1 MIVRLGLRFIALAYL
16 ALLLIVPVGII
27 IAHTFSG
34 GLAPVWDS
42 LTTHDAVAA
51 LELTLKITLITVPLN
66 TIFGITMA
74 LLIVRRNFR
83 GKALLSALIDLPF
96 AVSPVI
102 VGFTL
107 ILVYGMNGWF
117 GSFFIDQGYP
127 IIFSTPGMVLA
138 TMFAS
143 LPFVAREVI
152 PVLREIGTEQEQAAS
167 TLGARGWQTFRRVT
181 LPAIRW
187 GIVYGVVLTTA
198 RRVRRRRRGVR
209 ERHRPDPD
217 PDAARLPGVSELRP
231 HRRLHGRARARSDRA
246 RDPLPDEPVPPP
258 KGPLSEWQ
266 SPSATSTSD
275 SATSSPSTTSVW
287 RCLRDR

>member
-1 MIVRLGLRFIALAYL
+1 MIVRLGLRFVALAYL
-16 ALLLIVPVGII
+16 TLLLIVPVAII
-27 IAHTFSG
+27 VAHTFSG
-34 GLAPVWDS
+34 GLAPVWNS
-42 LTTHDAVAA
+42 LTTRDAVAA
-51 LELTLKITLITVPLN
+51 LELTLKIALITVPLN

-74 LLIVRRNFR
+74 LLIVRRDFR

-117 GSFFIDQGYP
+117 GTFFINHGYQ

-198 RRVRRRRRGVR
+198 RSIGEYGAIAVVSGNVIGQTQTVTLRVSQEYQNFDHV
-209 ERHRPDPD
+209 
-217 PDAARLPGVSELRP
+217 AAYTAALELAVIALVTLLLMNL
-231 HRRLHGRARARSDRA
+231 LHPRKDR
-246 RDPLPDEPVPPP
+246 
-258 KGPLSEWQ
+258 
-266 SPSATSTSD
+266 
-275 SATSSPSTTSVW
+275 
-287 RCLRDR
+287 

>member
-1 MIVRLGLRFIALAYL
+1 MIARLALRFIALAYL
-16 ALLLIVPVGII
+16 AFLLIVPVTII
-27 IAHTFSG
+27 VLHTFSG
-34 GLAPVWDS
+34 GFAPVWDA
-42 LTTHDAVAA
+42 LTTPDAVAA
-51 LELTLKITLITVPLN
+51 LVLTLKITLITVPLN

-74 LLIVRRNFR
+74 LLIVRRDFR

-117 GSFFIDQGYP
+117 GQFFIDQGYP

-167 TLGARGWQTFRRVT
+167 TLGAKGWQTFRRVT

-198 RRVRRRRRGVR
+198 RSIGEFGAVAVVSGNVIGQTQTLTLRVSQ
-209 ERHRPDPD
+209 EYQNFDHI
-217 PDAARLPGVSELRP
+217 AAYTAALELAVIALVTLFLMNLFHPRKD
-231 HRRLHGRARARSDRA
+231 H
-246 RDPLPDEPVPPP
+246 
-258 KGPLSEWQ
+258 
-266 SPSATSTSD
+266 
-275 SATSSPSTTSVW
+275 
-287 RCLRDR
+287 

>member
-1 MIVRLGLRFIALAYL
+1 MPVKYGLRFVALAYL
-16 ALLLIVPVGII
+16 ALLLIVPFTII
-27 IAHTFSG
+27 VLHTFSG

-42 LTTHDAVAA
+42 LTTHDAVKA
-51 LELTLKITLITVPLN
+51 LELTLKIAIIVVPLN
-66 TIFGITMA
+66 TLFGITMA
-74 LLIVRRNFR
+74 ILMVRRSFP

-107 ILVYGMNGWF
+107 ILVYGQNGWF

-198 RRVRRRRRGVR
+198 RSIGEFGAVAVVSGNVIGQTQTLTLRVSQ
-209 ERHRPDPD
+209 EYQNFNH
-217 PDAARLPGVSELRP
+217 AAAYTAALELAVIALVTLFLMNL
-231 HRRLHGRARARSDRA
+231 LHPRKDR
-246 RDPLPDEPVPPP
+246 
-258 KGPLSEWQ
+258 
-266 SPSATSTSD
+266 
-275 SATSSPSTTSVW
+275 
-287 RCLRDR
+287 

>member
-34 GLAPVWDS
+34 GLAPVWDA
-42 LTTHDAVAA
+42 LTTPDAVAA
-51 LELTLKITLITVPLN
+51 LVLTLKITLITVPLN

-74 LLIVRRNFR
+74 ILIVRRDFR

-117 GSFFIDQGYP
+117 GQFFIDQGYP

-152 PVLREIGTEQEQAAS
+152 PVLREIGTEQEQAAA
-167 TLGARGWQTFRRVT
+167 TLGAKGWQTFRRVT

-198 RRVRRRRRGVR
+198 RSIGEFGAVAVVSGNVIGQTQTLTLRVSQ
-209 ERHRPDPD
+209 EYQNFDHI
-217 PDAARLPGVSELRP
+217 AAYTAALELAVIALVTLFLMNLFHPRKD
-231 HRRLHGRARARSDRA
+231 H
-246 RDPLPDEPVPPP
+246 
-258 KGPLSEWQ
+258 
-266 SPSATSTSD
+266 
-275 SATSSPSTTSVW
+275 
-287 RCLRDR
+287 

>member
-42 LTTHDAVAA
+42 LTTPDAVAA

-74 LLIVRRNFR
+74 LLIVRRDFR

-117 GSFFIDQGYP
+117 GSVLHR
-127 IIFSTPGMVLA
+127 PG
-138 TMFAS
+138 
-143 LPFVAREVI
+143 LPDHLLHARD
-152 PVLREIGTEQEQAAS
+152 
-167 TLGARGWQTFRRVT
+167 GARDDVRVAPVRRPRGDPGAARDRHRAGAGRLDARGQGVADVPPRH
-181 LPAIRW
+181 PARHPL
-187 GIVYGVVLTTA
+187 GHRLRRRPDDGPLD
-198 RRVRRRRRGVR
+198 RRVRRGRRR
-209 ERHRPDPD
+209 
-217 PDAARLPGVSELRP
+217 LR
-231 HRRLHGRARARSDRA
+231 
-246 RDPLPDEPVPPP
+246 
-258 KGPLSEWQ
+258 
-266 SPSATSTSD
+266 AT
-275 SATSSPSTTSVW
+275 
-287 RCLRDR
+287 

>member
-16 ALLLIVPVGII
+16 ALLLIVPVTII
-27 IAHTFSG
+27 VVHTFSG
-34 GLAPVWDS
+34 GLAPVWNS
-42 LTTHDAVAA
+42 LTTPDAVAA
-51 LELTLKITLITVPLN
+51 LVLTLKITLITVPLN

-167 TLGARGWQTFRRVT
+167 TLGAKGWQTFRRVT

-198 RRVRRRRRGVR
+198 RSIGEFGAVAVVSGNVIGQTQTLTLRVSQ
-209 ERHRPDPD
+209 EYQNFDHI
-217 PDAARLPGVSELRP
+217 AAYTAALELAVIALVTLFLMNLFHPRKD
-231 HRRLHGRARARSDRA
+231 H
-246 RDPLPDEPVPPP
+246 
-258 KGPLSEWQ
+258 
-266 SPSATSTSD
+266 
-275 SATSSPSTTSVW
+275 
-287 RCLRDR
+287 

>member
-1 MIVRLGLRFIALAYL
+1 MIVRLGLRIVALGYL
-16 ALLLIVPVGII
+16 AFLLIVPVAII
-27 IAHTFSG
+27 VVHTFSG
-34 GLAPVWDS
+34 GLAPVWNS
-42 LTTHDAVAA
+42 LTAPDALAA
-51 LELTLKITLITVPLN
+51 LELTLKIALITVPLN

-74 LLIVRRNFR
+74 LVIVRREFR
-83 GKALLSALIDLPF
+83 GKALVSALIDLPF

-117 GSFFIDQGYP
+117 GTFFIDQGYP

-138 TMFAS
+138 TLFVS

-198 RRVRRRRRGVR
+198 RAIGEYGAIAVVSGNVIGQTQTLTLRVSQEYQNFDHV
-209 ERHRPDPD
+209 
-217 PDAARLPGVSELRP
+217 AAYTAALELAVIALVTLFLMNLFHPRKD
-231 HRRLHGRARARSDRA
+231 H
-246 RDPLPDEPVPPP
+246 
-258 KGPLSEWQ
+258 
-266 SPSATSTSD
+266 
-275 SATSSPSTTSVW
+275 
-287 RCLRDR
+287 